1 MKNILLVLIFFPI
14 IIFGQNKDTI
24 HYSIGIVDI
33 YYIFDQ
39 LPPNGEECDFLEI
52 QLLLIYPPYE
62 MGSCNSDVILNE
74 AIYVSSTEYAYV
86 LKEKDALLFPFTDFI
101 GYADGVPYKY
111 FTDRN
116 LKRKNINKKFEDVLL
131 DMKITSCN
139 KNNILEK
146 DDIELI
152 PYFSN
157 KKETLALLCGSAGGT
172 GWGTSRLLLI
182 NTKLKEVEERI
193 VNIPF
198 CGGN

>member
-1 MKNILLVLIFFPI
+1 MRNILFILIFCPI

-24 HYSIGIVDI
+24 HYSIGIVDV
-33 YYIFDQ
+33 YYIFNQ
-39 LPPNGEECDFLEI
+39 LPDNNECDFLEI

-74 AIYVSSTEYAYV
+74 AIYVSSTEYAYI

-101 GYADGVPYKY
+101 GYADGVPNKH
-111 FTDRN
+111 FTERN
-116 LKRKNINKKFEDVLL
+116 LKNKNINRKFEDVLL

-139 KNNILEK
+139 KSNILEK

-157 KKETLALLCGSAGGT
+157 KKETLALLYGRAGAT
-172 GWGTSRLLLI
+172 GWGTSHLLLI
-182 NTKLKEVEERI
+182 NTKLKEVEARI

-198 CGGN
+198 CGK